1 MISVTD
7 ARKGI
12 TVEIDDQLYQVL
24 EFEHIKMGRGSAQVR
39 LKLRD
44 VRGGHTFDK
53 TFQAAA
59 KLARA
64 RVERQSVQYL
74 YEDGGL
80 FYFMNT
86 ETYDQTALNANQV
99 GDAKNYL
106 TENAGAELL
115 AYGDEPIGIEL
126 PAAVVL
132 TVAETEPGIKGD
144 TASGTTKPAR
154 LETGLIVNVPL
165 FVNTGDKLKVDTRS
179 GAYLERA

>member
-12 TVEIDDQLYQVL
+12 TVEMDGILYTVL
-24 EFEHIKMGRGSAQVR
+24 DYEHIKMGRGSAQVR

-44 VRGGHTFDK
+44 VRAGHTVDK
-53 TFQAAA
+53 SFQATA

-64 RVERQSVQYL
+64 RVERSKVQYL

-80 FYFMNT
+80 YYFMNA
-86 ETYDQTALNANQV
+86 ETFDQVLLNANQV
-99 GDAKNYL
+99 GDAINYL
-106 TENAGAELL
+106 SENAGCDLL
-115 AYGDEPIGIEL
+115 VYDEDPIGIEM

-132 TVAETEPGIKGD
+132 SIAETEPGVRGD
-144 TASGTTKPAR
+144 TATGGTKAAKM
-154 LETGLIVNVPL
+154 ETGLIVQVPL
-165 FVNTGDKLKVDTRS
+165 FINAGDKLKIDTRT

>member
-1 MISVTD
+1 MITVTE

-64 RVERQSVQYL
+64 RLEKQSVQFL
-74 YEDGGL
+74 YKDGEL
-80 FYFMNT
+80 FVFMNN
-86 ETYDQTALNANQV
+86 ETFDQSMLNPNQV
-99 GDAKNYL
+99 GEAASYL
-106 TENAGAELL
+106 AENQAAELL
-115 AYGDEPIGIEL
+115 SYGDEPIGIEL

-132 TVAETEPGIKGD
+132 TVAETEPGVKGD
-144 TASGTTKPAR
+144 TASGTTKPAT
-154 LETGLIVNVPL
+154 LETGLVVNVPL
-165 FVNTGDKLKVDTRS
+165 FVNTGDKLKIDTRS

>member
-1 MISVTD
+1 MITVTE

-64 RVERQSVQYL
+64 RVEKQPVQFL
-74 YEDGGL
+74 YKDGDL
-80 FYFMNT
+80 FVFMNT
-86 ETYDQTALNANQV
+86 ETFDQTPLNPNQV
-99 GDAKNYL
+99 GDAANYL
-106 TENAGAELL
+106 AENQNADLL
-115 AYGDEPIGIEL
+115 TYGDEPIGIEL

-132 TVAETEPGIKGD
+132 RVAETEPGIKGD
-144 TASGTTKPAR
+144 TASGTTKPATM
-154 LETGLIVNVPL
+154 ETGLVVNVPL
-165 FVNTGDKLKVDTRS
+165 FVNTGDKLKIDTRS